1 MIGRYLAQGSFGRRL
16 VTRAVVVL
24 GAVFVGGR
32 VMRTLPHDQTLI
44 FPVGSSFPKAT
55 RFRASWQQSGSS
67 EPSGGVTLDFKEPP
81 PLQIRQH
88 ASLPNGDY
96 IVTIVIEQAPLANR
110 KDAKSTKGDSDES
123 DEDEEMKEVSSGV
136 KTSTER
142 RVSLA
147 GGETMIA
154 LPAST
159 SLIE

>member
-1 MIGRYLAQGSFGRRL
+1 LIGRYLGQGSFGRRL
-16 VTRAVVVL
+16 VTRAIVVL
-24 GAVFVGGR
+24 GAVFVGGQ

-44 FPVGSSFPKAT
+44 FPVGSSFPNAT
-55 RFRASWQQSGSS
+55 RFSASWQQVSNRPGHS
-67 EPSGGVTLDFKEPP
+67 EPSGGVTLDFEDPP
-81 PLQIRQH
+81 PLQIREH

-96 IVTIVIEQAPLANR
+96 IVTIVIEEASR
-110 KDAKSTKGDSDES
+110 KHGKSTKAES
-123 DEDEEMKEVSSGV
+123 DQEMRVVSSGM

-159 SLIE
+159 SLYE